1 MGQEFQAVACFSC
14 GAFQSQAV
22 KKSGNRFACRL
33 CGERQSVRK
42 VYAIGK
48 GADVRG
54 VVASLNATRLSGDV
68 EAEGGARAGQARP
81 AAAALPA
88 AGGEAPA
95 PSAATRCAPPATD
108 WSAFMDAEEAGAPPS
123 SRPALGEDEDEEDA
137 QYVTCLPERRAKRS
151 KPSPAEVGCRAG
163 RENRQPRW
171 QTGEQ
176 PGRERYDAPCRQRPG
191 PSATDRPMA
200 AQPFMQAL
208 RGGNP
213 STRAAPAPDRMPQ
226 NGGPREEAR
235 PRGPA
240 ALAWRGSQAG
250 AAPQPAPNYGNSMP
264 HTQAEAPHSFPG
276 YSLPPAPA
284 PRSLTA
290 PVATAGKWA
299 EFIDADEPTDVSPA
313 GAQSWAATGG
323 VGALSRWAPARTAHL
338 SGDDHD
344 NLLTTCLD

>member
-1 MGQEFQAVACFSC
+1 MKKNDVLRQLFNVKIHSCPLYFGISSPAFKLISANCKYCAHNILHAATGNPYIYSDRILFSLKTDIAAAW
-14 GAFQSQAV
+14 GHTTQ
-22 KKSGNRFACRL
+22 
-33 CGERQSVRK
+33 

-123 SRPALGEDEDEEDA
+123 FRPALGEDEDEEDA

-171 QTGEQ
+171 QSGEQ

-208 RGGNP
+208 PGGNP
-213 STRAAPAPDRMPQ
+213 SSRAAPAPDRMPQ
-226 NGGPREEAR
+226 NGGPRWVPCTSADFCLLDNVPLWPPVRYLNCCE
-235 PRGPA
+235 
-240 ALAWRGSQAG
+240 
-250 AAPQPAPNYGNSMP
+250 YGNVQL
-264 HTQAEAPHSFPG
+264 HTWPPPPV
-276 YSLPPAPA
+276 SLLTNTTGSRRHVVVVATRLQGAPA
-284 PRSLTA
+284 PTMEGPLT
-290 PVATAGKWA
+290 
-299 EFIDADEPTDVSPA
+299 
-313 GAQSWAATGG
+313 
-323 VGALSRWAPARTAHL
+323 
-338 SGDDHD
+338 
-344 NLLTTCLD
+344 